1 MIVTVDEMKNYLR
14 IDFEDDDSL
23 LENFIT
29 AGVKQCMDILRTD
42 DENDLS
48 DCPNGKIAVMF
59 TVAYLYEHREE
70 ADHHAMDL
78 TLRAL
83 LFGSRKP
90 EGGILMDVAALR
102 SKVTFQKNETVTD
115 KYGNHKNAWT
125 DYYTCFAT
133 IGGEG
138 LASSKEEQTAGTTVE
153 DFSMTVSVRYCQKV
167 AAIDSTHFRVM
178 FMGEIYNIVNID
190 HMNFRKKSLKFTCRK
205 ERR

>member
-1 MIVTVDEMKNYLR
+1 
-14 IDFEDDDSL
+14 
-23 LENFIT
+23 
-29 AGVKQCMDILRTD
+29 
-42 DENDLS
+42 
-48 DCPNGKIAVMF
+48 
-59 TVAYLYEHREE
+59 
-70 ADHHAMDL
+70 
-78 TLRAL
+78 
-83 LFGSRKP
+83 
-90 EGGILMDVAALR
+90 MDVAALR
-102 SKVTFQKNETVTD
+102 SKVTFHKNETVTD

-205 ERR
+205 ERRLSDAPRAQAQRRVIG

>member
-1 MIVTVDEMKNYLR
+1 
-14 IDFEDDDSL
+14 
-23 LENFIT
+23 
-29 AGVKQCMDILRTD
+29 
-42 DENDLS
+42 
-48 DCPNGKIAVMF
+48 
-59 TVAYLYEHREE
+59 
-70 ADHHAMDL
+70 
-78 TLRAL
+78 
-83 LFGSRKP
+83 
-90 EGGILMDVAALR
+90 MDVAALR

-138 LASSKEEQTAGTTVE
+138 LASSKEDEVAGITVE
-153 DFSMTVSVRYCQKV
+153 DYSMTVSVRYCRKA

>member
-1 MIVTVDEMKNYLR
+1 
-14 IDFEDDDSL
+14 
-23 LENFIT
+23 
-29 AGVKQCMDILRTD
+29 
-42 DENDLS
+42 
-48 DCPNGKIAVMF
+48 
-59 TVAYLYEHREE
+59 
-70 ADHHAMDL
+70 
-78 TLRAL
+78 
-83 LFGSRKP
+83 
-90 EGGILMDVAALR
+90 MDVAALR

-115 KYGNHKNAWT
+115 KYGNHKNDWT

-138 LASSKEEQTAGTTVE
+138 LASSKEEEVAGTTVE
-153 DFSMTVSVRYCQKV
+153 DFSMTVSVRYCRKA

>member
-1 MIVTVDEMKNYLR
+1 
-14 IDFEDDDSL
+14 
-23 LENFIT
+23 
-29 AGVKQCMDILRTD
+29 
-42 DENDLS
+42 
-48 DCPNGKIAVMF
+48 
-59 TVAYLYEHREE
+59 
-70 ADHHAMDL
+70 
-78 TLRAL
+78 
-83 LFGSRKP
+83 
-90 EGGILMDVAALR
+90 MDVAALR

-153 DFSMTVSVRYCQKV
+153 DFSMTVTIRYCRKA

-178 FMGEIYNIVNID
+178 FIGEIYNIVNID